1 MTNYVDRETYLNA
14 LVVLLQGDGFTDAGI
29 EPEQWDTRKY
39 RIT

>member
-14 LVVLLQGDGFTDAGI
+14 LVVLLQGDVFTDAGI